1 MKTERIVI
9 VSPVRNEEEYLPAMI
24 ESMAKQSHKP
34 VEWLLVD
41 DGSTDSTPDICAK
54 AAEIYSWISY
64 VRKPDRGE
72 RSVGPGVVE
81 AFYYGF
87 ERLQAID
94 WDYLC
99 KMDGDLE
106 LRPRY
111 FETLLGYFKKDALLG
126 AASGKVILFEDGKE
140 VEERTSDEM
149 VVGAMNFYRRQCFE
163 DIGGFVREVMW
174 DGIAFHRARIAGWR
188 TRSIRHNDLNFL
200 HKRLMGSSHR
210 SIYHGRM
217 RWGRGQYFMGTHPLY
232 LLAIGCY
239 RMLERPYI
247 LGGLCIVG
255 GYLKAM
261 FQGMKRYG
269 DNEFRQSLHAW
280 QMERLHLG
288 KRLEKLPPP
297 VQGLYS

>member
-1 MKTERIVI
+1 MESKRIVI
-9 VSPVRNEEEYLPAMI
+9 VSPVRNEGEYLPAMI
-24 ESMAKQSHKP
+24 DSMKKQTHKP

-41 DGSTDSTPDICAK
+41 DGSTDDTPEICK
-54 AAEIYSWISY
+54 QAAEEHGWIRY

-87 ERLQAID
+87 ERLETGD
-94 WDYLC
+94 WDFLC

-111 FETLLGYFKKDALLG
+111 FETLLGFFEKDPHLG
-126 AASGKVILFEDGKE
+126 AASGKVILVEDGKE

-163 DIGGFVREVMW
+163 DIGGFVRQVMW
-174 DGIAFHRARIAGWR
+174 DGIAFHRARINGWR
-188 TRSIRHNDLNFL
+188 TRSIRHQDLNFL
-200 HKRLMGSSHR
+200 HKRLMGSSHK
-210 SIYHGRM
+210 SVYHGRM

-239 RMLERPYI
+239 RMLEKPFI
-247 LGGLCIVG
+247 IGGVCIVA
-255 GYLKAM
+255 GYLQAM

-269 DNEFRQSLHAW
+269 DREFRRSLHAW
-280 QMERLHLG
+280 QLERLRIG
-288 KRLEKLPPP
+288 RRLEKLPPP
-297 VQGLYS
+297 TQGLYS